1 MNLAES
7 EGSLV
12 EGIVVSDVSLS
23 IHKSVILRNVC
34 AEFPDGEITGI
45 IGNNGSGKSMLLK
58 CICGFIVPSQGTIT
72 VHGVNYHEKK
82 RFPKSIGFVIE
93 SPGFLGELSGREN
106 LLQLSQIQNKIKPQS
121 VNEVL
126 KTVGLDPLDYKPV
139 RKYSMGMKQRLGIA
153 QAIME
158 DPDTLILDEPMNG
171 LDKQGVADMRYLF
184 AEIGKRRKT
193 MILTSHIQED
203 IDFLCKRVYQMD
215 GGILQR
221 VR

>member
-1 MNLAES
+1 M
-7 EGSLV
+7 
-12 EGIVVSDVSLS
+12 EGIVVSNVFLS
-23 IHKSVILRNVC
+23 IHKSEILHNVC

-72 VHGVNYHEKK
+72 VHGVNYQEKK
-82 RFPKSIGFVIE
+82 KFPKSIGFLIE
-93 SPGFLGELSGREN
+93 TPGFLGELSGREN
-106 LLQLSQIQNKIKPQS
+106 LLQLAQIQNIIKPQTAYQAM
-121 VNEVL
+121 E
-126 KTVGLDPLDYKPV
+126 TVGLDPMDFKPV

-158 DPDTLILDEPMNG
+158 NPDTLILDEPMNG
-171 LDKQGVADMRYLF
+171 LDKQGVADMRKLF
-184 AEIGKRRKT
+184 AEIGERRKT

-203 IDFLCKRVYQMD
+203 IDLLCTRVYQMD

-221 VR
+221 IR

>member
-1 MNLAES
+1 M
-7 EGSLV
+7 
-12 EGIVVSDVSLS
+12 
-23 IHKSVILRNVC
+23 
-34 AEFPDGEITGI
+34 
-45 IGNNGSGKSMLLK
+45 
-58 CICGFIVPSQGTIT
+58 
-72 VHGVNYHEKK
+72 HGVNYHEKK

-106 LLQLSQIQNKIKPQS
+106 LLQLSQIQNKNKPQS